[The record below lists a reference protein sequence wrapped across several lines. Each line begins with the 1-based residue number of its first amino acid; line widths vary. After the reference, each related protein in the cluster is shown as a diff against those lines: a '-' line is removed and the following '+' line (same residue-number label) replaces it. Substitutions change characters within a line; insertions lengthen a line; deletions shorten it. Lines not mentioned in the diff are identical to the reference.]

1 MKKTIFLKTL
11 FLIFVAIAT
20 ILVSKGCT
28 KKDSPA
34 YTASPSSS
42 VPYSVFIENNAFGPN
57 SITVPANATVT
68 WTNKDGMPHTVTST
82 SDLFDGGYISSG
94 STYSYKFTSTGTFT
108 YKCSN
113 HSGMTGTVIV
123 Q

>member
-1 MKKTIFLKTL
+1 MKKTIFLKTS

-34 YTASPSSS
+34 YTATPSSP
-42 VPYSVFIENNAFGPN
+42 VPYSVWMENNAFGPN
-57 SITVPANATVT
+57 SITVPENATVT
-68 WTNKDGMPHTVTST
+68 WTNKDEMPHTVSST
-82 SDLFDGGYISSG
+82 SGLFDGGYISSG
-94 STYSYKFTSTGTFT
+94 GTYSYKFTSTGTFT

-113 HSGMTGTVIV
+113 HSGMTGSITVE
-123 Q
+123 